1 MTLKKL
7 KHIAPI
13 LASLQ
18 NKETG
23 FKVPETYF
31 DTVENSVINK
41 IDKVSLP
48 KNTGY
53 ILPDNYFDTIE
64 DKLLSK
70 LNENLEDK
78 QSVPENYFET
88 FEDIVIERIA
98 KDKKFISIKKLWI
111 PTAIAASL
119 VLMFSIYNPFSSK
132 NNIEVAEVNLWIEE
146 GYLGMSSYDIAEYF
160 HPDLETLDLENT
172 INKDDL
178 ENYIKNE
185 FSEESFYN

>member
-1 MTLKKL
+1 MILKKL

-13 LASLQ
+13 LASLK

-41 IDKVSLP
+41 KDKVSLP

-53 ILPDNYFDTIE
+53 ILPVNYFDTLE
-64 DKLLSK
+64 DKVFSK
-70 LNENLEDK
+70 LDENLEDK
-78 QSVPENYFET
+78 QSVPENYFTT

-98 KDKKFISIKKLWI
+98 KDKKSISIKKLWI

-119 VLMFSIYNPFSSK
+119 VLIFSIYNPISSK
-132 NNIEVAEVNLWIEE
+132 NNIVVTEVNQWIEE
-146 GYLGMSSYDIAEYF
+146 GYLGMDSYDIAEF
-160 HPDLETLDLENT
+160 FNPDLETLDLENT
-172 INKDDL
+172 INTDDL